1 MWEAPGFDYWARLV
15 RLLRAGGIDP
25 PDEARIALIARHL
38 SSRMLAAHTV
48 AAARELYEDGLYLP
62 PPPYPSF
69 QQLMSKHAGLTLAG
83 PAFPDVH
90 LRLPYMRHRNDSGG
104 GGGGGTGGLC
114 RLLTATCS
122 TSGRPML
129 VKLLQPPPPPPTAA
143 EAAAAEGSG
152 VNGRGGHYSC
162 W

>member
-69 QQLMSKHAGLTLAG
+69 QQLMSKHVRPRGFGFLVLGFGFWDLGL
-83 PAFPDVH
+83 VIICMH
-90 LRLPYMRHRNDSGG
+90 
-104 GGGGGTGGLC
+104 GGT
-114 RLLTATCS
+114 
-122 TSGRPML
+122 
-129 VKLLQPPPPPPTAA
+129 VAA
-143 EAAAAEGSG
+143 
-152 VNGRGGHYSC
+152 RQ
-162 W
+162 